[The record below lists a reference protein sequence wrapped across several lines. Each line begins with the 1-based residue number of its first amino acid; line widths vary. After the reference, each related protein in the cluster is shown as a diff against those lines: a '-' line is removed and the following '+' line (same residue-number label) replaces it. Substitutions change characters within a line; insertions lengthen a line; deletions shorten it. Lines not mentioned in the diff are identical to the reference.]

1 MTGPD
6 PHMNTGDPVPDRL
19 HIWLEPFRSAFTA
32 PTWRLVLVLV
42 MGALLAPGKRTVSAC
57 LRITGRAMA
66 TNYSSYHQVLNRAR
80 WKPRDLARRLA
91 RSLVEHLLDKTD
103 PVIIGLDDTIER
115 RWGARIRARGIYRDP
130 VRSSHGHFVKSSGL
144 RWLSFMLLTP
154 LPWLPGIKALPV
166 LTLLAPSDQWARHMG
181 RRHKTL
187 TERARQGM
195 RMIMRWFPKRSI
207 IFVGDSSF
215 GTHELA
221 DTIGT
226 QATLISRLRLD
237 ANLFEPPEPRQP
249 GQRGRPRQKGKPLP
263 KLRTHLD
270 DTSTGWTELVL
281 PRWYGEIKEKT
292 LEILSG
298 QALWYRTGH
307 KPKPIRWV
315 LVRDPQ
321 RHRDPQAFF
330 STDPDMDPAQ
340 IIALFVR
347 RWQIE
352 VTFQEVRAHLG
363 VETQRQWSDAA
374 IERTTPVLLALY
386 SLVCLWAGDILNKA
400 SVSNEAAWYRKSSLT
415 FSDAIAAV
423 RAQLWLDGIF
433 QRSVYDRERQKI
445 LTRNHANTVKEN
457 LISGYNRLKVPPE
470 RLQRMIETLCYA
482 A

>member
-270 DTSTGWTELVL
+270 DASTGWTELVL
-281 PRWYGEIKEKT
+281 PRWYGKIKEKT

-315 LVRDPQ
+315 LVRDPEG
-321 RHRDPQAFF
+321 HRDPQGPSSAPIPTWTRHR
-330 STDPDMDPAQ
+330 SSPSSYDAGRSRSPS
-340 IIALFVR
+340 R
-347 RWQIE
+347 KC
-352 VTFQEVRAHLG
+352 AH
-363 VETQRQWSDAA
+363 
-374 IERTTPVLLALY
+374 
-386 SLVCLWAGDILNKA
+386 
-400 SVSNEAAWYRKSSLT
+400 
-415 FSDAIAAV
+415 
-423 RAQLWLDGIF
+423 
-433 QRSVYDRERQKI
+433 
-445 LTRNHANTVKEN
+445 
-457 LISGYNRLKVPPE
+457 ISGSKHSDSGPMPPSNVP
-470 RLQRMIETLCYA
+470 LQCSSHSTAWSACGPGISSTRHQSPMKPPGTGNPALPSPMQSPP
-482 A
+482 